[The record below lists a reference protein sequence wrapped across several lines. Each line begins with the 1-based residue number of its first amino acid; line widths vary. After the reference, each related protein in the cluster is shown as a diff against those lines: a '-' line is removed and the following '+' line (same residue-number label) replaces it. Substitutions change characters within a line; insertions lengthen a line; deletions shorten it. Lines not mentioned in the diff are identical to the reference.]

1 MELLHSKEGN
11 DSMKNTFKKTFST
24 GEFAKLFGMN
34 KDTLLYY
41 DKIDLFKPAGTKD
54 NGYRYYTLE
63 QIDSFIAIQS
73 LRAVQFPIKDL
84 KEYFESPSQ
93 DTLQELAIGQVK
105 KVEREI
111 KKLQD
116 IQFFLSRV
124 IDITNEIETAKK
136 GTLLLTELPA
146 ESVIYSSTKDIDWNN
161 SMEEL
166 SEITSTFMK
175 EMGVKGI
182 AANGSVI
189 NKNDFLNRDFH
200 QSACLFCRLE
210 GPKAVSKPAGTYAIV
225 YYQGNPENIA
235 SAYTYLLHELEAQ
248 NLILDGD
255 VFEEY
260 LLHSL
265 ATKKEEEYITKIS
278 VKVKKAII

>member
-1 MELLHSKEGN
+1 MELLHSKEGI
-11 DSMKNTFKKTFST
+11 DCMKNNLQKTFST
-24 GEFAKLFGMN
+24 GEFAKLFGVN

-63 QIDSFIAIQS
+63 QFDSFIAIQS
-73 LRAVQFPIKDL
+73 LRTVQFPIKDL
-84 KEYFESPSQ
+84 KEYFQSPSQ
-93 DTLQELAIGQVK
+93 DALQVLAISQNE
-105 KVEREI
+105 KVEMEI

-124 IDITNEIETAKK
+124 IEITNEIETAKK
-136 GTLLLTELPA
+136 GNFILKELPA
-146 ESVIYSSTKDIDWNN
+146 ESVIYSSTKDIDWNI

-166 SEITSTFMK
+166 SEVTGNFMK
-175 EMGVKGI
+175 EIGIRGV

-189 NKNDFLNRDFH
+189 NKNDFLNRNFH
-200 QSACLFCRLE
+200 QSACLFCRME
-210 GPKAVSKPAGTYAIV
+210 GPGAVSKPAGMYAIV
-225 YYQGNPENIA
+225 YYQGNLEGIE
-235 SAYTYLLHELEAQ
+235 SAYSFLLQEIEAH
-248 NLILDGD
+248 NLIVDGD

-265 ATKKEEEYITKIS
+265 VTKKEEEYITKIS
-278 VKVKKAII
+278 VKVRKL